1 MRRSGFTLIELLV
14 VIAIIGI
21 LAAILLPALAR
32 ARESAR
38 RASCQN
44 NLKQWGLIL
53 KMYASEAP
61 RERFPPLQHQEP
73 GVLGAYMTPLV
84 GGVYPEYISDVD
96 LYVCPSDGGEQ
107 KDYIDGVYWAEGSQ
121 EGQPVT
127 IDRRPSWNAWF
138 ILAESY
144 VYLGFMYD
152 LCNNKPENLE
162 SAAPFIP
169 LVTAAGLDVT
179 FSHDEMIPKQF
190 LWHYLALITDPT
202 MFYHWQNMGDFIY
215 GPMKCLDDDTSGGVL
230 ATNNCGNG
238 YGDTV
243 YRLREGIERFVIT
256 DINDPA
262 ASAMAQ
268 SDIFIMFD
276 KVSTNAFDFSHVPG
290 GSNVLYL
297 DGHVEFVRYPS
308 DEAPIMRGMALVMG
322 LFNSTSPDEE

>member
-1 MRRSGFTLIELLV
+1 MRRNGFTLIELLV

-32 ARESAR
+32 AREAAR

-61 RERFPPLQHQEP
+61 GEKFPPLQHQEP
-73 GVLGAYMTPLV
+73 RCLGAYMTPLV

-96 LYVCPSDGGEQ
+96 LYVCPSDAGERF
-107 KDYIDGVYWAEGSQ
+107 DYIDGVYWATGSQ
-121 EGQPVT
+121 KGQPVT
-127 IDRRPSWNAWF
+127 IDRRPDWNAWF

-144 VYLGFMYD
+144 VYLGFLYD
-152 LCNNKPENLE
+152 LCDNVPENME

-169 LVTAAGLDVT
+169 LAEGAGLEVT
-179 FSHDEMIPKQF
+179 FSGDEELPRQF
-190 LWHYLALITDPT
+190 IWHYLTLLTSLEMIEHALN
-202 MFYHWQNMGDFIY
+202 HLDFIS
-215 GPMKCLDDDTSGGVL
+215 GPMTCLDEDTVGGML
-230 ATNNCGNG
+230 ATEHCGNG
-238 YGDTV
+238 NGDTV
-243 YRLREGIERFVIT
+243 YRLREGIERFVVT
-256 DINDPA
+256 DIFNPA

-268 SDIFIMFD
+268 SDIFVMFD
-276 KVSTNAFDFSHVPG
+276 KFSSRAVDFNHVPG

-308 DEAPIMRGMALVMG
+308 DKAPILRGLALVMS
-322 LFNSTSPDEE
+322 LFEGTSPE